1 MIPGWKLALMAK
13 CIFKEYSK
21 DISPIADL
29 ALSIIDKHKNDKK
42 KQIDNTDILRQYE
55 DERARLQK
63 RLDNLIE
70 MRADGEIT
78 KEMFQAKATEIKAGL
93 KELEENMKK
102 LEQTAETNDTSPD
115 GKTALLKQQIQQM
128 VCLSDD
134 DDVSEGLLHTFVTKI
149 VVHEDS
155 FDWYLRFRPDNGSA
169 VEPQKV
175 AEYTFTKEDAKKYLY
190 SFSPQRRVL
199 KWRDIK
205 ATVYI

>member
-1 MIPGWKLALMAK
+1 MRGKLNR
-13 CIFKEYSK
+13 Y
-21 DISPIADL
+21 D
-29 ALSIIDKHKNDKK
+29 
-42 KQIDNTDILRQYE
+42 

-78 KEMFQAKATEIKAGL
+78 KEMFQAKASEIKAGL

-102 LEQTAETNDTSPD
+102 LEQTAETNGTSPE

-134 DDVSEGLLHTFVTKI
+134 GDVPNGLLHTFVSKI

-155 FDWYLRFRPDNGSA
+155 FDWYLRFRPDNGAPSA
-169 VEPQKV
+169 EPQKV
-175 AEYTFTKEDAKKYLY
+175 AEYTFTREDAKKYLY

-199 KWRDIK
+199 KWSDIK
-205 ATVYI
+205 ATVFI

>member
-1 MIPGWKLALMAK
+1 M
-13 CIFKEYSK
+13 
-21 DISPIADL
+21 
-29 ALSIIDKHKNDKK
+29 
-42 KQIDNTDILRQYE
+42 LRQYD

-78 KEMFQAKATEIKAGL
+78 KEMFQAKASEIKIGL

-115 GKTALLKQQIQQM
+115 GKTALLKQQINQM
-128 VCLSDD
+128 FCLNDD

-155 FDWYLRFRPDNGSA
+155 FDWYLRFRPDKGSA
-169 VEPQKV
+169 EVEPQKV

-199 KWRDIK
+199 KWSDIK
-205 ATVYI
+205 ATVFI